1 MRPRIAIATA
11 TRGLARDP
19 DLEPLRAA
27 LAARGTDPRIAV
39 WDDPSVDWSAF
50 DATVVRS
57 TWDYA
62 LQRSAFLGWAA
73 TVERSGPIWNPVPL
87 LTWSTDKRYLFEL
100 RSAGIPVVAT
110 RLVAPGDD
118 PALPELDHDGPGGEV
133 VVKPAVS
140 AGARD
145 TDRYRSERVAEA
157 SAHVRRLLDDGRSV
171 LVQPYLS
178 SVDTRGERSLVHI
191 EGAFSHAVTKAPILR
206 PDAAADGPAPEVLAD
221 LFTGGQITPVTP
233 SAAEHAVAEAALA
246 FAADRFGVPLYGRV
260 DLVDGPD
267 GPCVLELEL
276 AEPSLF
282 HAHGPGSVDRLADAL
297 VARLG

>member
-1 MRPRIAIATA
+1 MRPRIAIATSM
-11 TRGLARDP
+11 RGLERDP
-19 DLEPLRAA
+19 DLEPLHAA
-27 LAARGTDPRIAV
+27 LAAGGAEPRITV
-39 WDDPSVDWSAF
+39 WDDPSVDWSGF
-50 DATVVRS
+50 HATVVRS

-62 LQRSAFLGWAA
+62 LQRSAFLDWAA
-73 TVERSGPIWNPVPL
+73 TVERAGPIWNPVPL

-100 RSAGIPVVAT
+100 RSAGIPVVPT
-110 RLVAPGDD
+110 RLVVPGDD
-118 PALPELDHDGPGGEV
+118 PALPELESGRPEDEI

-145 TDRYRSERVAEA
+145 TDRYLAERAVEA
-157 SAHVRRLLDDGRSV
+157 LAHVRRLLDHGRSV

-178 SVDTRGERSLVHI
+178 SVDDRGERALVFV

-206 PDAAADGPAPEVLAD
+206 PDVDPDRPAADVLAD
-221 LFTGGQITPVTP
+221 LFTGEQITAVAP
-233 SAAEHAVAEAALA
+233 SAAEHAVAEAALSYT
-246 FAADRFGVPLYGRV
+246 ADRFGVPLYGRV

-267 GPCVLELEL
+267 GPYVLELEL

-297 VARLG
+297 LARLG

>member
-11 TRGLARDP
+11 TRGLERDP
-19 DLEPLRAA
+19 DLEPLHTA
-27 LAARGTDPRIAV
+27 LAARGADPRFAV
-39 WDDPSVDWSAF
+39 WNDPVVDWSTF
-50 DATVVRS
+50 HATVVRS

-62 LQRSAFLGWAA
+62 LQRSAFLDWAA

-100 RSAGIPVVAT
+100 QSAGIPVVAT
-110 RLVAPGDD
+110 RLVVPGDD
-118 PALPELDHDGPGGEV
+118 PALAELHADGPGDEV

-145 TDRYRSERVAEA
+145 TARYGGDRAAEA
-157 SAHVRRLLDDGRSV
+157 LAHVRRLLDHGRSV
-171 LVQPYLS
+171 LVQPYLP
-178 SVDTRGERSLVHI
+178 SVDARGERALVFI
-191 EGAFSHAVTKAPILR
+191 DGAFSHAVRKAPILR
-206 PDAAADGPAPEVLAD
+206 PDVGPDSPSAEVLAD
-221 LFTGGQITPVTP
+221 LFTGEQLTPITPST
-233 SAAEHAVAEAALA
+233 AEHAVAEAALA

-282 HAHGPGSVDRLADAL
+282 HAHGPGSVDRLAEAL
-297 VARLG
+297 LTRLG

>member
-1 MRPRIAIATA
+1 MRPRIAIATS
-11 TRGLARDP
+11 TRGLERDP

-27 LAARGTDPRIAV
+27 LATRGADPLVAV
-39 WDDPSVDWSAF
+39 WNDPSVDWSTCR
-50 DATVVRS
+50 ATVVRS

-62 LQRSAFLGWAA
+62 LQRSAFLRWAA
-73 TVERSGPIWNPVPL
+73 AVERSGPIWNPVPL
-87 LTWSTDKRYLFEL
+87 LTWNTDKRYLFEL
-100 RSAGIPVVAT
+100 RSAGIPVVPT
-110 RLVAPGDD
+110 RLVVPADD
-118 PALPELDHDGPGGEV
+118 PALPELASGQPEDEV

-145 TDRYRSERVAEA
+145 TDRYRAEQVVDA
-157 SAHVRRLLDDGRSV
+157 LAHVRRLLDADRDV
-171 LVQPYLS
+171 LVQPYMP
-178 SVDTRGERSLVHI
+178 SVDARGERALVFI
-191 EGAFSHAVTKAPILR
+191 EGAFSHAVAKAPILR
-206 PDAAADGPAPEVLAD
+206 ADADPGTPAAEVLAD
-221 LFTGGQITPVTP
+221 LFTGEQLTPATP

-246 FAADRFGVPLYGRV
+246 FAADRFGMPLYGRV

-282 HAHGPGSVDRLADAL
+282 HAHGPGSVGRLADAL